1 MKNIAIVDD
10 HTLFRSSLA
19 AWLNQDDRFNVV
31 LECEN
36 GKELTLFMPRHEVD
50 VVLLDIQMPE
60 MDGVET
66 CKWLVQH
73 YPGVRILVVSFIKD
87 VDVIYQM
94 IKLGAHGYFSKESEL
109 DELAN
114 AIVSSDYASFFFN
127 HGMRHIIQEAK
138 KWDKKK
144 SVAHTTQQAAQAVDQ
159 LFTTRE
165 LEILEWVS
173 HGMKSTE
180 IADKLG
186 IDTRTVETHRRNII
200 EKTPAKNM
208 IGAVLWGIK
217 EGYINNHF
225 E

>member
-19 AWLNQDDRFNVV
+19 AWLNQDSRFQVV

-60 MDGVET
+60 MDGIET
-66 CKWLVQH
+66 CKWLVQQ

-114 AIVSSDYASFFFN
+114 AILSSDYASFFFD
-127 HGMRHIIQEAK
+127 HGMRHIVQEAK

-144 SVAHTTQQAAQAVDQ
+144 ITPSISQDTTSIQDH

-165 LEILEWVS
+165 LEILAWIS
-173 HGMKSTE
+173 HGMKSNE
-180 IADKLG
+180 IAEKLG

-208 IGAVLWGIK
+208 IGAVLWAIK
-217 EGYINNHF
+217 EGYIHNLF

>member
-19 AWLNQDDRFNVV
+19 AWLNQDYRFNVV

-109 DELAN
+109 DELAD

-127 HGMRHIIQEAK
+127 HGMRQIIQEAK

-144 SVAHTTQQAAQAVDQ
+144 STNNTTIQAAQPTEQ
-159 LFTTRE
+159 LFTSRE

-208 IGAVLWGIK
+208 IGAVLWAIK
-217 EGYINNHF
+217 EGYIHNHF

>member
-19 AWLNQDDRFNVV
+19 AWLNQDKRFNVV

-144 SVAHTTQQAAQAVDQ
+144 SISNTTIQSAQPTEQ
-159 LFTTRE
+159 LFTSRE

-180 IADKLG
+180 IADKLS

-217 EGYINNHF
+217 EGYIHNHF

>member
-19 AWLNQDDRFNVV
+19 AWLNQDQRFQVV

-36 GKELTLFMPRHEVD
+36 GKELTLFMPRHQID

-60 MDGVET
+60 MDGIET
-66 CKWLVQH
+66 CKWLVQQ

-114 AIVSSDYASFFFN
+114 AILSSDYASFFFD
-127 HGMRHIIQEAK
+127 HGMRHIVQEAK

-144 SVAHTTQQAAQAVDQ
+144 VSPSISVNSTPIQEH

-165 LEILEWVS
+165 LEILAWIS
-173 HGMKSTE
+173 HGMKSNE
-180 IADKLG
+180 IAEKLG

-208 IGAVLWGIK
+208 IGAVLWAIK
-217 EGYINNHF
+217 EGYIHNLF

>member
-19 AWLNQDDRFNVV
+19 AWLNQDERFNVV

-60 MDGVET
+60 MDGMET
-66 CKWLVQH
+66 CKWLVQN
-73 YPGVRILVVSFIKD
+73 YPGVRILVVTFIKD

-109 DELAN
+109 DELAS

-144 SVAHTTQQAAQAVDQ
+144 NTHTTNIGTPPSSEQ
-159 LFTTRE
+159 LFTGRE
-165 LEILEWVS
+165 LEILGWIS
-173 HGMKSTE
+173 HGLKSNE
-180 IADKLG
+180 ISEKLG

-208 IGAVLWGIK
+208 IGAVLWAIK
-217 EGYINNHF
+217 EGHIHNHF

>member
-1 MKNIAIVDD
+1 
-10 HTLFRSSLA
+10 
-19 AWLNQDDRFNVV
+19 
-31 LECEN
+31 
-36 GKELTLFMPRHEVD
+36 
-50 VVLLDIQMPE
+50 
-60 MDGVET
+60 
-66 CKWLVQH
+66 
-73 YPGVRILVVSFIKD
+73 
-87 VDVIYQM
+87 
-94 IKLGAHGYFSKESEL
+94 
-109 DELAN
+109 
-114 AIVSSDYASFFFN
+114 
-127 HGMRHIIQEAK
+127 MRHIIQEAK

-144 SVAHTTQQAAQAVDQ
+144 SISNSTIQAAQPTEQ
-159 LFTTRE
+159 LFTSRE

>member
-19 AWLNQDDRFNVV
+19 AWLNQDQRFQVI

-36 GKELTLFMPRHEVD
+36 GKELTLFMPRHEID

-60 MDGVET
+60 MDGIET
-66 CKWLVQH
+66 CKWLVQQ

-114 AIVSSDYASFFFN
+114 AILSSDYASFFFD
-127 HGMRHIIQEAK
+127 HGMRHIIQEAR
-138 KWDKKK
+138 KWEKKK
-144 SVAHTTQQAAQAVDQ
+144 INQPASKTIVSSHDQ
-159 LFTTRE
+159 LFTSRE
-165 LEILEWVS
+165 LEILAWVS

-180 IADKLG
+180 IGEKLG

-208 IGAVLWGIK
+208 IGAVLWAIK
-217 EGYINNHF
+217 EGHIHNLF